1 MEILEPNLGMLLLV
15 VRGLEEQGRDLL
27 VAVLLRLAGVV
38 LVLGVSL
45 GLTRKS
51 SLQVDFSL
59 AALQIHGN
67 PLSFWIGRA
76 MCC

>member
-27 VAVLLRLAGVV
+27 VAVLLRLASVV
-38 LVLGVSL
+38 LVLGMSL

-51 SLQVDFSL
+51 SLQVDLSL
-59 AALQIHGN
+59 ATLQIHGN